1 MIFCFGL
8 TIHVVNCVMQRKTYN
23 GSTSDLLPDSF
34 SIFSQSSGYCNVH
47 GSSSGISESHE
58 SYQSAFSPGSVEE
71 VSSPF
76 VGRNNNMDRVDVDG
90 PGEFGGSSYPEVN
103 QALRRLTV
111 QLSLDDDDG
120 LMYLEKLPPDYSQIE
135 NPQDSELLVYGS
147 EESKHD
153 ALIGLPL
160 GEHDQWSVGNNGV
173 QANLKELLLQNS
185 GLFSKL
191 LLKKANFGIVVR

>member
-1 MIFCFGL
+1 MIFSFGL

-23 GSTSDLLPDSF
+23 GSTSNLLPDSF

-47 GSSSGISESHE
+47 PGSSGISESHK
-58 SYQSAFSPGSVEE
+58 SYQSSFSPGSVEE

-76 VGRNNNMDRVDVDG
+76 VGRKNNMDCVDVDG
-90 PGEFGGSSYPEVN
+90 PGEVGSSSYPEVN

-147 EESKHD
+147 EESKHYE
-153 ALIGLPL
+153 LIGLPL
-160 GEHDQWSVGNNGV
+160 RVHDQWSVGNNGV
-173 QANLKELLLQNS
+173 QDNLKKLLLQNS
-185 GLFSKL
+185 GWYSKL
-191 LLKKANFGIVVR
+191 LLKEANLWDSC